1 MFFLKLSQKLIHPS
15 LQSDKLLF
23 TKAKTLLILLLFFLF
38 VLVVY
43 STSFI
48 FQGILFNTK
57 AVLNYIGVIVV
68 ASCLIMLR
76 QSTNIL
82 CPLRILNYTGLAL
95 ITGGVYWS
103 GGFASND
110 VLWYLVAAI
119 SSLLFIGKVDGIV
132 ATILSLGA
140 IVFFYIV
147 DVRGIVDFPSD
158 PLTSSIHYRFANTII
173 ITLILFFLVW
183 VLVRNNHR
191 LHKIIQEVQGSQ
203 IRESISQDFHD
214 ELGNKLASVVHISKR
229 LKNYKTDEERGVM
242 LAIIEKESQQIYDNF
257 RDFIWVNEPNSIVVS
272 ALFMYLTDFNQQF
285 FAYEKVKVE
294 GRLFPYNHAID
305 EELSSNIL
313 RHVVPLFKELMTNI
327 YKHAKA
333 DRVDWSLACSEG
345 QLKLKI
351 IDNGVG
357 FDVDHA
363 KQGQGLK
370 SIKKRVDQLQAYY
383 EITSVLGK
391 GTSVLLKVSLAK

>member
-1 MFFLKLSQKLIHPS
+1 M
-15 LQSDKLLF
+15 
-23 TKAKTLLILLLFFLF
+23 FFLF

-43 STSFI
+43 SSSFI
-48 FQGILFNTK
+48 FQGVLFNTK
-57 AVLNYIGVIVV
+57 ALLNYIGLFVV
-68 ASCLIMLR
+68 TSCLIMLR
-76 QSTNIL
+76 MSTNIL
-82 CPLRILNYTGLAL
+82 YPLRILNYVGFAL

-110 VLWYLVAAI
+110 MLWYLVGAI

-132 ATILSLGA
+132 VTMLSLGA

-147 DVRGIVDFPSD
+147 DIRGIVDFPSD
-158 PLTSSIHYRFANTII
+158 PLTSSIHYRFANIII

-183 VLVRNNHR
+183 VLFRNNNR
-191 LHKIIQEVQGSQ
+191 LQKIIQEVQGTQ
-203 IRESISQDFHD
+203 LRESISQDFHD

-229 LKNYKTDEERGVM
+229 LKNYKTDEEREIM
-242 LAIIEKESQQIYDNF
+242 LEVIEKESQQIYDNF

-272 ALFMYLTDFNQQF
+272 ALYMYLTDFNQQF
-285 FAYEKVKVE
+285 FAYKNVKVE
-294 GRLFPYNHAID
+294 GQLLPSNCAIN
-305 EELSSNIL
+305 EELSSTVL

-333 DRVDWSLACSEG
+333 TRVAWSLTCTES
-345 QLKLKI
+345 QLVLKI
-351 IDNGVG
+351 MDDGIG

-370 SIKKRVDQLQAYY
+370 SIKKRVEKLKADYH
-383 EITSVLGK
+383 ITSVSGK
-391 GTSVLLKVSLAK
+391 GTYILLKVSLAK